1 MKPNNQDFY
10 FQKAKKENFLARSI
24 YKLQEIDE
32 RYKII
37 KKKNNVLDLGCYPG
51 SWLQYISK
59 KVGIEG
65 FVVGVDITPLENR
78 IASNVSFLN
87 TSVLDLNYE
96 DLKKNCPFYNVVVS
110 DMAPNTTGIKD
121 VDALK
126 SVLLCE
132 KALEIAAMMLPGG
145 GNFVVKIFQGEGFH
159 EYLQKVKVVFKHV
172 RCFKPKGSKKQSREI
187 YILGKDKR

>member
-1 MKPNNQDFY
+1 MKSNNQDFY
-10 FQKAKKENFLARSI
+10 FKKAKKENFLARSI

-59 KVGIEG
+59 KVGREG
-65 FVVGVDITPLENR
+65 LVVGVDITPLDNR

-87 TSVLDLNYE
+87 ASVLDLNYE
-96 DLKKNCPFYNVVVS
+96 DLKNICPFYNVVVS
-110 DMAPNTTGIKD
+110 DMAPNTTGIKN
-121 VDALK
+121 VDAQK

-132 KALEIAAMMLPGG
+132 KALELADMLLPRGG
-145 GNFVVKIFQGEGFH
+145 SFVVKIFQGEGFP
-159 EYLQKVKVVFKHV
+159 EYLEKVKGVFKQV
-172 RCFKPKGSKKQSREI
+172 RCFKPKGSKKQSREV
-187 YILGKDKR
+187 YILGKDKK